1 MNKKNWWLLPATII
15 GYLVYKKYVLAKTI
29 SVFFKSIDFSSMSLL
44 YPTINIVVQVN
55 NPTDITA
62 TIQNI
67 KGDLYL
73 NNTYIGN
80 VIGITPTK
88 LVTGSSTLRIPITL
102 SYTGVASLI
111 KGLSTKGINLR
122 FTGSIMV
129 DLIVL
134 PLNFEYNIRLVKI
147 WCYKN

>member
-15 GYLVYKKYVLAKTI
+15 GYLVYKKYVLAKTV

-80 VIGITPTK
+80 VIGITHTK
-88 LVTGSSTLRIPITL
+88 LVTGS
-102 SYTGVASLI
+102 
-111 KGLSTKGINLR
+111 
-122 FTGSIMV
+122 
-129 DLIVL
+129 
-134 PLNFEYNIRLVKI
+134 
-147 WCYKN
+147 

>member
-1 MNKKNWWLLPATII
+1 MAIRFFMNKKNWWLLPATII

-29 SVFFKSIDFSSMSLL
+29 SVFFKTIDFSSMSLL

-80 VIGITPTK
+80 VIGITPTT
-88 LVTGSSTLRIPITL
+88 LVTGSSILRIPVTL

-111 KGLSTKGINLR
+111 RGLSTKGINLR

-129 DLIVL
+129 DLITL
-134 PLNFEYNIRLVKI
+134 PLNFEYNI
-147 WCYKN
+147 

>member
-15 GYLVYKKYVLAKTI
+15 GYLVYKKYVLAKTV

-67 KGDLYL
+67 RGDLYL

-80 VIGITPTK
+80 VIGITPTT

-122 FTGSIMV
+122 FNGSIMV

-134 PLNFEYNIRLVKI
+134 PLNFEYNI
-147 WCYKN
+147 

>member
-29 SVFFKSIDFSSMSLL
+29 SVFFKSVDFSSMSLL

-73 NNTYIGN
+73 NNIYIGN
-80 VIGITPTK
+80 VIGITPTT
-88 LVTGSSTLRIPITL
+88 LQTGSSILKIPVTL
-102 SYTGVASLI
+102 SYTGVVSLL
-111 KGLSTKGINLR
+111 KGIRAGGINLR
-122 FTGSIMV
+122 FTGSIIV
-129 DLIVL
+129 DLITL
-134 PLNFEYNIRLVKI
+134 PLNFEYNI
-147 WCYKN
+147 

>member
-15 GYLVYKKYVLAKTI
+15 GYLVYKKYVLAKTV
-29 SVFFKSIDFSSMSLL
+29 SVFFKTIDFSSMSLL

-80 VIGITPTK
+80 VIGITPTT
-88 LVTGSSTLRIPITL
+88 LVTGSSILRIPVTL

-134 PLNFEYNIRLVKI
+134 PLNFEYNI
-147 WCYKN
+147 

>member
-29 SVFFKSIDFSSMSLL
+29 SVFFKSVDFSSMSLL

-55 NPTDITA
+55 NPTDIMA

-73 NNTYIGN
+73 NNVYVGN
-80 VIGITPTK
+80 VIGITPTT
-88 LVTGSSTLRIPITL
+88 LVTGSSTLRIPVTL

-111 KGLSTKGINLR
+111 KGLNTGGINLR

-129 DLIVL
+129 DLITL
-134 PLNFEYNIRLVKI
+134 PLNFEYNL
-147 WCYKN
+147 

>member
-73 NNTYIGN
+73 NNVFVGN
-80 VIGITPTK
+80 VIGITPIT
-88 LVTGSSTLRIPITL
+88 LVTGSSTLRIPVTL

-111 KGLSTKGINLR
+111 KGLNTGGINLR

-129 DLIVL
+129 DLITL
-134 PLNFEYNIRLVKI
+134 PLNFEYNL
-147 WCYKN
+147 

>member
-80 VIGITPTK
+80 VIGITPTT

-111 KGLSTKGINLR
+111 KGLSTRGINLR

-129 DLIVL
+129 DLITL
-134 PLNFEYNIRLVKI
+134 PLNFEYNI
-147 WCYKN
+147 

>member
-80 VIGITPTK
+80 VIGITPTT

-129 DLIVL
+129 DLITL
-134 PLNFEYNIRLVKI
+134 PLNFEYNI
-147 WCYKN
+147 

>member
-15 GYLVYKKYVLAKTI
+15 GYLVYKKYVLSKST
-29 SVFFKSIDFSSMSLL
+29 SVFFKSVDFSSMSLL

-73 NNTYIGN
+73 NNVYVGN
-80 VIGITPTK
+80 VIGITPTT
-88 LVTGSSTLRIPITL
+88 LATGSSILRIPVTL

-111 KGLSTKGINLR
+111 KGLKTGGINLR

-129 DLIVL
+129 DLITL
-134 PLNFEYNIRLVKI
+134 PLNFEYNL
-147 WCYKN
+147 

>member
-1 MNKKNWWLLPATII
+1 MAIRFFMNKKNWWLLPATII

-29 SVFFKSIDFSSMSLL
+29 SVFFKSIDFSNMSLL
-44 YPTINIVVQVN
+44 YPTINIVVQIN

-62 TIQNI
+62 QVQNI

-73 NNTYIGN
+73 NNIYVGN
-80 VIGITPTK
+80 VIGITPTT
-88 LVTGSSTLRIPITL
+88 LVTGSSTLRIPVTL

-111 KGLSTKGINLR
+111 KGLKTGGINLR

-129 DLIVL
+129 DLITL
-134 PLNFEYNIRLVKI
+134 PLNFEYNI
-147 WCYKN
+147 

>member
-44 YPTINIVVQVN
+44 YPTINIVVQIN

-80 VIGITPTK
+80 VIGITPTT
-88 LVTGSSTLRIPITL
+88 LVTGSSTLRIPVTL
-102 SYTGVASLI
+102 SYIGVASLI
-111 KGLSTKGINLR
+111 KGLNTKGVNLR

-129 DLIVL
+129 DLITL
-134 PLNFEYNIRLVKI
+134 PLNFEYNI
-147 WCYKN
+147 

>member
-15 GYLVYKKYVLAKTI
+15 GYLVYKKFVLAKTI
-29 SVFFKSIDFSSMSLL
+29 SVFFKTIDFSSMSLL
-44 YPTINIVVQVN
+44 YPTINIVVQIN

-80 VIGITPTK
+80 VIGITPTT

-134 PLNFEYNIRLVKI
+134 PLNFEYNI
-147 WCYKN
+147 

>member
-29 SVFFKSIDFSSMSLL
+29 SVFFKTIDFSSMSLM
-44 YPTINIVVQVN
+44 YPTINIVVQIN

-73 NNTYIGN
+73 NNVYVGN
-80 VIGITPTK
+80 VIGITPTT

-111 KGLSTKGINLR
+111 KGLNTGGINLR
-122 FTGSIMV
+122 FTGSIIV
-129 DLIVL
+129 DLITL
-134 PLNFEYNIRLVKI
+134 PLNFEYNI
-147 WCYKN
+147 

>member
-29 SVFFKSIDFSSMSLL
+29 SVFFKTIDFSSMSLL

-80 VIGITPTK
+80 VIGITPTT
-88 LVTGSSTLRIPITL
+88 LVTGSSILRIPVTL
-102 SYTGVASLI
+102 SYTGVAELI
-111 KGLSTKGINLR
+111 KKFNTGGISLVFN
-122 FTGSIMV
+122 GSIMI
-129 DLIVL
+129 DLITL
-134 PLNFEYNIRLVKI
+134 PLNFEYNL
-147 WCYKN
+147 

>member
-15 GYLVYKKYVLAKTI
+15 GYLVYKKYVLLKST

-44 YPTINIVVQVN
+44 YPTINIVVQIN

-73 NNTYIGN
+73 NNVYVGN
-80 VIGITPTK
+80 VIGITPTTLK
-88 LVTGSSTLRIPITL
+88 TGSSILKIPVTL

-111 KGLSTKGINLR
+111 KGLSTGGIKLKFN
-122 FTGSIMV
+122 GSILV
-129 DLIVL
+129 DFITL
-134 PLNFEYNIRLVKI
+134 PLDFEYNI
-147 WCYKN
+147 

>member
-29 SVFFKSIDFSSMSLL
+29 SVFFKTIDFSSMSLL

-80 VIGITPTK
+80 VIGITPTT
-88 LVTGSSTLRIPITL
+88 LVTGSSTLRIPVTL
-102 SYTGVASLI
+102 SYIGVASLI
-111 KGLSTKGINLR
+111 KGLNTKGVNLR

-129 DLIVL
+129 DLITL
-134 PLNFEYNIRLVKI
+134 PLNFEYNI
-147 WCYKN
+147 

>member
-15 GYLVYKKYVLAKTI
+15 GYLVYKKYVLAKTV

-44 YPTINIVVQVN
+44 YPTINIVVQIN

-80 VIGITPTK
+80 VIGITPTT

-134 PLNFEYNIRLVKI
+134 PLNFEYNI
-147 WCYKN
+147 

>member
-80 VIGITPTK
+80 VIGITPTT

-134 PLNFEYNIRLVKI
+134 PLNFEYNI
-147 WCYKN
+147 

>member
-15 GYLVYKKYVLAKTI
+15 GYLVYKKYVLAKST

-73 NNTYIGN
+73 NNIYVGN
-80 VIGITPTK
+80 VIGITPTI
-88 LVTGSSTLRIPITL
+88 LQTGSSILRIPVTL

-111 KGLSTKGINLR
+111 KGFSTGGIKLG
-122 FTGSIMV
+122 FSGSILV
-129 DLIVL
+129 DFITL
-134 PLNFEYNIRLVKI
+134 PLNFEYNI
-147 WCYKN
+147 

>member
-1 MNKKNWWLLPATII
+1 MNKKNWWLHPATII
-15 GYLVYKKYVLAKTI
+15 VYLVYKKYVLAKTI

-44 YPTINIVVQVN
+44 YPTINVVVQIN

-73 NNTYIGN
+73 NNVYIGN
-80 VIGITPTK
+80 VIGITPTE
-88 LVTGSSTLRIPITL
+88 LFTGSNTLRIPITL

-122 FTGSIMV
+122 FSGSILV
-129 DLIVL
+129 DLITL
-134 PLNFEYNIRLVKI
+134 PLNFEYNI
-147 WCYKN
+147 

>member
-73 NNTYIGN
+73 NNVYVGN
-80 VIGITPTK
+80 VIGITPTT
-88 LVTGSSTLRIPITL
+88 LVTGSSTLRIPVTL

-111 KGLSTKGINLR
+111 KGLNTGGINLR

-129 DLIVL
+129 DLITL
-134 PLNFEYNIRLVKI
+134 PLNFEYNL
-147 WCYKN
+147 

>member
-1 MNKKNWWLLPATII
+1 MNKKNWWLFPATII

-73 NNTYIGN
+73 NNVYVGN
-80 VIGITPTK
+80 VIGITPTT
-88 LVTGSSTLRIPITL
+88 LVTGSSTLRIPVTL

-111 KGLSTKGINLR
+111 KGLNTGGINLR

-129 DLIVL
+129 DLITL
-134 PLNFEYNIRLVKI
+134 PLNFEYNL
-147 WCYKN
+147 

>member
-44 YPTINIVVQVN
+44 YPTINIVVQIN
-55 NPTDITA
+55 NPTDVTA

-73 NNTYIGN
+73 NKIYVGN
-80 VIGITPTK
+80 VIGITPTT
-88 LVTGSSTLRIPITL
+88 LETGSSTLRIPITL
-102 SYTGVASLI
+102 SYTGVASII
-111 KGLSTKGINLR
+111 KGFSFGDLKLQLK
-122 FTGSIMV
+122 GSILV
-129 DLIVL
+129 DYITL
-134 PLNFEYNIRLVKI
+134 PLEFEYNI
-147 WCYKN
+147 

>member
-44 YPTINIVVQVN
+44 YPTINLVVQVN

-73 NNTYIGN
+73 NNIYVGN
-80 VIGITPTK
+80 VIGITPTT
-88 LVTGSSTLRIPITL
+88 LQTGSSTLRIPVTL
-102 SYTGVASLI
+102 SYSGVISII
-111 KGLSTKGINLR
+111 KGQASGGINLR

-129 DLIVL
+129 DLITL
-134 PLNFEYNIRLVKI
+134 PLNFEYNI
-147 WCYKN
+147 

>member
-15 GYLVYKKYVLAKTI
+15 DYLVYKKYVLAKTI

-44 YPTINIVVQVN
+44 YPTINIVVQIN

-80 VIGITPTK
+80 VIGITPTT
-88 LVTGSSTLRIPITL
+88 LVTGSSTLRIPVTL
-102 SYTGVASLI
+102 SYIGVASLI
-111 KGLSTKGINLR
+111 KGLNTKGVNLR

-129 DLIVL
+129 DLITL
-134 PLNFEYNIRLVKI
+134 PLNFEYNI
-147 WCYKN
+147 

>member
-29 SVFFKSIDFSSMSLL
+29 SVFFKTIDFSSMSLL
-44 YPTINIVVQVN
+44 YPTINIVVQIN

-73 NNTYIGN
+73 NNVYVGN
-80 VIGITPTK
+80 VIGITPTT
-88 LVTGSSTLRIPITL
+88 LVTGSSTLKIPVTL
-102 SYTGVASLI
+102 SYSGVASLI
-111 KGLSTKGINLR
+111 RGLNTGGINLR
-122 FTGSIMV
+122 FTGSIIV
-129 DLIVL
+129 DLITL
-134 PLNFEYNIRLVKI
+134 PLNFEYNI
-147 WCYKN
+147 

>member
-29 SVFFKSIDFSSMSLL
+29 SVFFKTIDFSSMSLL

-80 VIGITPTK
+80 VIGITPTT
-88 LVTGSSTLRIPITL
+88 LVTGSSILRIPVTL

-122 FTGSIMV
+122 FNGSIMV

-134 PLNFEYNIRLVKI
+134 PLNFEYNI
-147 WCYKN
+147 

>member
-15 GYLVYKKYVLAKTI
+15 GYLVYKKYVLVKTI

-44 YPTINIVVQVN
+44 YPTINIVVQIN

-80 VIGITPTK
+80 VIGITPTT
-88 LVTGSSTLRIPITL
+88 LVTGSSTLRIPVTL

-129 DLIVL
+129 DLITL
-134 PLNFEYNIRLVKI
+134 PLNFEYNI
-147 WCYKN
+147 

>member
-29 SVFFKSIDFSSMSLL
+29 SVFFKSVDFSSMSLL

-73 NNTYIGN
+73 NNVYVGN
-80 VIGITPTK
+80 VIGITPTT
-88 LVTGSSTLRIPITL
+88 LVTGSSTLRIPVTL
-102 SYTGVASLI
+102 SYTGVVSLI
-111 KGLSTKGINLR
+111 KGLNTGGINLR

-129 DLIVL
+129 DLITL
-134 PLNFEYNIRLVKI
+134 PLNFEYNL
-147 WCYKN
+147 

>member
-29 SVFFKSIDFSSMSLL
+29 SVFFKSVDFSSMSLL
-44 YPTINIVVQVN
+44 YPTINIVVQIN

-73 NNTYIGN
+73 NNVYVGN
-80 VIGITPTK
+80 VIGITPTT
-88 LVTGSSTLRIPITL
+88 LATGSSILRIPVTL

-111 KGLSTKGINLR
+111 KGLKTGGINLR

-129 DLIVL
+129 DLITL
-134 PLNFEYNIRLVKI
+134 PLNFEYNL
-147 WCYKN
+147 

>member
-80 VIGITPTK
+80 VIGITPTT
-88 LVTGSSTLRIPITL
+88 LVTGSSTLRIPVTL

-122 FTGSIMV
+122 FTGNIMV
-129 DLIVL
+129 DLITL
-134 PLNFEYNIRLVKI
+134 PLNFEYNI
-147 WCYKN
+147 

>member
-44 YPTINIVVQVN
+44 YPTINIVVQIN
-55 NPTDITA
+55 NPTDITS

-73 NNTYIGN
+73 NNVFVGN
-80 VIGITPTK
+80 VIGITPTT
-88 LVTGSSTLRIPITL
+88 LVTGSSTLRIPVTL

-111 KGLSTKGINLR
+111 NGLKTKGINLR

-129 DLIVL
+129 DLITL
-134 PLNFEYNIRLVKI
+134 PLNFEYNI
-147 WCYKN
+147 

>member
-29 SVFFKSIDFSSMSLL
+29 SVFFKSVDFSSMSLL

-73 NNTYIGN
+73 NNVYVGN
-80 VIGITPTK
+80 VIGITPTT
-88 LVTGSSTLRIPITL
+88 LVTGSSTLRIPVTL

-111 KGLSTKGINLR
+111 RGLNTGGINLR

-129 DLIVL
+129 DLITL
-134 PLNFEYNIRLVKI
+134 PLNFEYNL
-147 WCYKN
+147 

>member
-73 NNTYIGN
+73 NNVYVGN
-80 VIGITPTK
+80 VIGITPTT
-88 LVTGSSTLRIPITL
+88 LVTGSSTLRIPVTL

-111 KGLSTKGINLR
+111 KGLNTGGINLR

-129 DLIVL
+129 DLITL
-134 PLNFEYNIRLVKI
+134 PLNFEYNI
-147 WCYKN
+147 